1 MLDLNKLLCASPE
14 QYAQCLA
21 VLKHDLKC
29 SPGLSAEL
37 RYHYVDFNG
46 DGEPKFQLLAQML
59 VHSIITYCFGA
70 KKRENLT
77 ATEAA
82 QLFTQAR
89 DLFRKYDNAGQAGE
103 VLIYFLLESVLGAP
117 QILQKMPVTT
127 NPAEERKGTDG
138 LHAKWNPDLGLL
150 DVFFAESKL
159 YQCFTTALADAFVS
173 MEKVHATPMKT
184 HELFLATHNLQHLGA
199 DCEDELM
206 RFLNGQVGTK
216 IRTNHA
222 CLIGFDWEEYKCLG
236 DERRAQFLAEFLER
250 YRTEAFALRDKTDAK
265 LQACAIKHLRFEFFL
280 LPFRS
285 VEDFR
290 TWFNAALVG

>member
-1 MLDLNKLLCASPE
+1 VLDLNKLLCASPE
-14 QYAQCLA
+14 QYGQCLA
-21 VLKHDLKC
+21 VLEHDLKC
-29 SPGLSAEL
+29 SQGLSAEL
-37 RYHYVDFNG
+37 RYHYVDFDG
-46 DGEPKFQLLAQML
+46 DGEPKFQILAQML

-77 ATEAA
+77 AVEAA
-82 QLFTQAR
+82 QLFTSAR
-89 DLFRKYDNAGQAGE
+89 NLFRKYENAGQAGE

-138 LHAKWNPDLGLL
+138 LHAKWNPELGLL
-150 DVFFAESKL
+150 DLFFAESKL
-159 YQCFTTALADAFVS
+159 YQSFSKALVDAFAS
-173 MEKVHATPMKT
+173 MEKIHTTPKKA

-199 DCEDELM
+199 DCEDDLM
-206 RFLNGQVGTK
+206 KFLNGQVGTK

-222 CLIGFDWEEYKCLG
+222 CLIGFDWDEYKCLDDG
-236 DERRAQFLAEFLER
+236 RRAQFVAEFLQR
-250 YRTEAFALRDKTDAK
+250 YRIEAVALRDKIDGK

-290 TWFNAALVG
+290 AWSLR